1 MVSLKKSKTPVQKKT
16 MKHEKVQLYT
26 ISLFLFS
33 SFVDMVY
40 LYFWILF
47 QFCGLILY
55 FFVCVSGWGCLFP
68 YRDLCFCFLVV
79 FFCFG
84 FPFCLMSFCF
94 GFVLSYFCCC
104 CCFLVVFCFYRPPY
118 IFDSPLH
125 LNPTTG
131 EHFKLRRK
139 FLHRYQI
146 VQVRNNL
153 L

>member
-1 MVSLKKSKTPVQKKT
+1 MKNCIFLHYFLVSL
-16 MKHEKVQLYT
+16 
-26 ISLFLFS
+26 
-33 SFVDMVY
+33 FVFCGY
-40 LYFWILF
+40 GLYFWNLF
-47 QFCGLILY
+47 QFCD
-55 FFVCVSGWGCLFP
+55 FFFEYVFCWGYLFQFWDFVFLFSGSVFLFRVSHFVLCVSVLGLFFP
-68 YRDLCFCFLVV
+68 IFVV
-79 FFCFG
+79 VV
-84 FPFCLMSFCF
+84 
-94 GFVLSYFCCC
+94 VLWF
-104 CCFLVVFCFYRPPY
+104 FCFYRPPY